1 MNTRYA
7 IYYAPAQ
14 HSPWWNFGAHW
25 LGRDEFQNSVL
36 PQTTVADLHADE
48 LARITAHP
56 RRYGFHGTLKAP
68 FGLTDT
74 ASASALQTRLQ
85 ALAHTLKPVALGPMQ
100 AIDLGGFA
108 ALVPVHAPDALAA
121 LATACVTGLDDLR
134 RPLNAQDLAR
144 RNADTL
150 DARGLEL
157 LQQFGYPQVLER
169 YRFHMSLTGPVAPAC
184 AQQVVQAVE
193 AQVAHLSASAPLV
206 LDRLCLF
213 MEPASGQAFVR
224 VMDVEL
230 QP

>member
-1 MNTRYA
+1 MSTRYA

-25 LGRDEFQNSVL
+25 LGRDEFQSTLL

-68 FGLTDT
+68 FGLNDSAT
-74 ASASALQTRLQ
+74 AAVLQTRLH
-85 ALAHTLKPVALGPMQ
+85 ALARTLKPVALGPMQ
-100 AIDLGGFA
+100 ALDLGGFA
-108 ALVPVHAPDALAA
+108 ALVPVHAPLTLAVMA
-121 LATACVTGLDDLR
+121 AACVTEPDDLR
-134 RPLNAQDLAR
+134 RPLNAHDLAR
-144 RNADTL
+144 RKTDTL

-169 YRFHMSLTGPVAPAC
+169 YRFHMSLTGPVTPAC

-193 AQVAHLSASAPLV
+193 AQVAHLNATAPLV